1 VEDGAVKRV
10 GRVWSGARCCSMR
23 LLPLALTVLVALTG
37 AARPKTG
44 RDWSKLSDEDWQRIE
59 SEWETPEEKEEYEFK
74 PPKQKGIDMDA
85 LKKTKSAKAREKLVE
100 ESQVSDGPQMMFATL
115 DYPGCCEKKKTEEI
129 ATKWAGML
137 RTSGMDISTYVIE
150 DDQVL
155 FSTQA
160 GLHASEIRDYVVQQP
175 ECVAV
180 EWNQKRKPGPAET
193 PEWTA
198 KNEVKKA
205 EKEKA
210 KKEKE
215 AAEAAVKK
223 AEERTEKKKKKAKK
237 AAKAKA
243 EL

>member
-1 VEDGAVKRV
+1 MVSMG
-10 GRVWSGARCCSMR
+10 SMAREACRASIR
-23 LLPLALTVLVALTG
+23 ALVPRT
-37 AARPKTG
+37 RPVFY
-44 RDWSKLSDEDWQRIE
+44 RLSDACACAACR
-59 SEWETPEEKEEYEFK
+59 
-74 PPKQKGIDMDA
+74 
-85 LKKTKSAKAREKLVE
+85 
-100 ESQVSDGPQMMFATL
+100 
-115 DYPGCCEKKKTEEI
+115 
-129 ATKWAGML
+129 
-137 RTSGMDISTYVIE
+137 YVIE